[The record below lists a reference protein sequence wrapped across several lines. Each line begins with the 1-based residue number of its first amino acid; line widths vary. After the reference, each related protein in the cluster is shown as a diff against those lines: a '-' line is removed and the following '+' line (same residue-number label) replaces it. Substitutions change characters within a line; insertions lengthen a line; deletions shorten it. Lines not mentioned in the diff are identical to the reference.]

1 MDPNDFIEMKDF
13 KESLKQGSPIINKD
27 GANQKVFDAAKAR
40 EEVDR
45 VVKKYADHVEL

>member
-13 KESLKQGSPIINKD
+13 KESLKQGSPNVNQDD
-27 GANQKVFDAAKAR
+27 GNQKVFDPVKAR

-45 VVKKYADHVEL
+45 LIKKHHVEL